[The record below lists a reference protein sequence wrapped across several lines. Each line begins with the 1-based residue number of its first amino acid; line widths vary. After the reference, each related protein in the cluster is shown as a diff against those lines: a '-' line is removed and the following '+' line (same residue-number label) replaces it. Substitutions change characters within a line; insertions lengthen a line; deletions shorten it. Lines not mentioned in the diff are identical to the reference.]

1 MNKKSPMYVIGFM
14 VVLSIVFGSA
24 IAAVYHLTAPVTRR
38 NELLNRNRAIANAFG
53 LTVTD
58 ASAAAYEAA
67 VTQNIDHS
75 TLDGGGGRWEF
86 FIRKEP
92 PRNVGFVFRGIG
104 FWDVISGIIVLSPDL
119 STIAGIRFLEQH
131 ETPGLGARIEEPWFI
146 NQFEG
151 KSIAWGNSPDR
162 RIIIGAGEKDL
173 ANRVDGITGATQT
186 SLALMRMLNND
197 LEAFRNAYAAQTR
210 LAKARVEEGSVAW
223 H

>member
-1 MNKKSPMYVIGFM
+1 MNRKSPVYVIGFM

-24 IAAVYHLTAPVTRR
+24 IAAVYHLTAPITRR

-53 LTVTD
+53 LTVTA

-67 VTQNIDHS
+67 VTQNIDRS
-75 TLDGGGGRWEF
+75 TLDAGGRKWEI

-131 ETPGLGARIEEPWFI
+131 ETPGLGARIEEPWFL
-146 NQFEG
+146 NQFAG
-151 KSIAWGNSPDR
+151 KSIAWNQAVDR
-162 RIIIGAGEKDL
+162 RIVIGSGPKGQT
-173 ANRVDGITGATQT
+173 NRVDAITGATQT
-186 SLALMRMLNND
+186 SLAVMRMLNND
-197 LEAFRNAYAAQTR
+197 LEAFRKAYIRRGAAHD
-210 LAKARVEEGSVAW
+210 AEGSVAW